1 MATTTKTQQV
11 VKMTTLG
18 IEQNLGHMD
27 IKRWNFK
34 LSLRNP
40 IKFTDSLKV
49 TAGHLLRN
57 NGKKDVRTLT
67 PSSSQNDY
75 LGHSSVKLKSKN
87 RICLR

>member
-1 MATTTKTQQV
+1 MSTTTKTQQV

-18 IEQNLGHMD
+18 IDQNLGHMG
-27 IKRWNFK
+27 IKQWKFK

-49 TAGHLLRN
+49 TTGHPLRKID
-57 NGKKDVRTLT
+57 KKDMRTLI

-75 LGHSSVKLKSKN
+75 LGHSSVKL
-87 RICLR
+87 